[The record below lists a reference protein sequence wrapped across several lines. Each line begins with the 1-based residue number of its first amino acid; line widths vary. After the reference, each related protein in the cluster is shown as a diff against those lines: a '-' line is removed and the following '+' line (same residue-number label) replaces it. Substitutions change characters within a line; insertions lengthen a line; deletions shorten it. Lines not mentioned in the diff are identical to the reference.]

1 MELTPRQSLEN
12 LAEWLHRHKNLADA
26 MGAEI
31 DLVVMPQDAE
41 AAMVVALMTEEV
53 RAEVCYMV
61 EKKDNT
67 VRIYLMG
74 IPIKFT
80 TKLPGNI
87 AWFRYKEKRD
97 D

>member
-12 LAEWLHRHKNLADA
+12 LANWLQQHKTLAKSK
-26 MGAEI
+26 GAEI

-41 AAMVVALMTEEV
+41 AAMVAALMSENI
-53 RAEVCYMV
+53 RADMCHMV

-80 TKLPGNI
+80 TRLPGNI
-87 AWFRYKEKRD
+87 AWFRYKGEKR
-97 D
+97 